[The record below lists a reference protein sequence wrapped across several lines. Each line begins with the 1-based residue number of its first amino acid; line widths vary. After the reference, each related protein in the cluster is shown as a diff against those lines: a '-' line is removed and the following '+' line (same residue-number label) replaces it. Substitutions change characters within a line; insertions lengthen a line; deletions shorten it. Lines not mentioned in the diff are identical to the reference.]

1 MKKIYYLST
10 CSTCKRILSE
20 MPAID
25 TFELQEIKK
34 DPITAEQL
42 EEMYVKV
49 GSYELLFNKRSQLY
63 KNRELKSKNLQEED
77 YKDLL
82 LEHYTFL
89 SRPVIFIGDEI
100 FVGNSAKV
108 IEKAKKKAAL

>member
-1 MKKIYYLST
+1 MST

-25 TFELQEIKK
+25 TFELQEIKEN
-34 DPITAEQL
+34 PITEEQL
-42 EEMYVKV
+42 DEMYAKV

-63 KNRELKSKNLQEED
+63 KNRELKSKNLQEDD
-77 YKDLL
+77 YKALL

-89 SRPVIFIGDEI
+89 SRPVIFIGEDI
-100 FVGNSAKV
+100 FVGNSNKV